1 MTLAPFELDTS
12 LSPPRREVASLTA
25 EKRNLEKGCRWA
37 QQNAEKLP
45 PTSKK
50 REGGDSQKY
59 FDAFGD
65 HLGREGGRA
74 EQWLTVFEVC
84 EVSLLLL

>member
-12 LSPPRREVASLTA
+12 LSPPRREAAGLTA
-25 EKRNLEKGCRWA
+25 EKRRLENGCRWA

-50 REGGDSQKY
+50 REGGNAQKY
-59 FDAFGD
+59 FDSFGD
-65 HLGREGGRA
+65 LMGREGGRA
-74 EQWLTVFEVC
+74 EQWLTDFEVC